1 MRNTHSKFIDKIL
14 KEIWSEIDIKMND
27 GIYTEEFLMSLYNNL
42 SEYVD
47 DEFATE
53 FLKEIETTSGK
64 EKESGEEKDFD
75 SEKLDMMTAA
85 EREQY
90 IQKKKQDIE
99 EKTYVK
105 NKKTGNKIKNIGE
118 KILKKTIKELDNL
131 INNEFEK
138 T

>member
-64 EKESGEEKDFD
+64 EKESGEER
-75 SEKLDMMTAA
+75 T
-85 EREQY
+85 
-90 IQKKKQDIE
+90 
-99 EKTYVK
+99 
-105 NKKTGNKIKNIGE
+105 
-118 KILKKTIKELDNL
+118 
-131 INNEFEK
+131 
-138 T
+138 